1 MSLKSLV
8 VAALAL
14 VGYVSTASAQNHYL
28 CRQVKDLKVPAK
40 FVAVTGISVVDQTAG
55 DTCEAKKPFLLC
67 DPVNKNGGGIADP
80 SLHYC
85 CYKLKCLTKPAV
97 NYDVTD
103 QFWSGRISTKKP
115 KFLCNPCQKAPA

>member
-1 MSLKSLV
+1 MSWKSLA
-8 VAALAL
+8 VAAFAL
-14 VGYVSTASAQNHYL
+14 VAYASTASAQNHYL

-40 FVAVTGISVVDQTAG
+40 FAAVAGISVIDQTAG

-67 DPVNKNGGGIADP
+67 DPVDKNGGGVADP

-85 CYKLKCLTKPAV
+85 CYKLKCTAKPAV